1 MVIIHFALEVHGKLL
16 HLAQDTQLNDWRSS
30 EPKLTWLR
38 NYCQSDT
45 KVLFLKLPCAS
56 NSKYIGGRGCT
67 LSSFAAPY
75 TLGIPYSKYRS
86 LSYTSLCF
94 QFPNTQGSRGCST
107 TKFFYNSYLP
117 YIFEFHMH
125 LTYNNEDFCMLK
137 SLLAVGHKFMNV

>member
-56 NSKYIGGRGCT
+56 NSKYIGGRGC
-67 LSSFAAPY
+67 
-75 TLGIPYSKYRS
+75 
-86 LSYTSLCF
+86 SY
-94 QFPNTQGSRGCST
+94 
-107 TKFFYNSYLP
+107 TKFFCSALYSLNSIFKVQVSFIYFPVLPISKYIGRSWLFNHRVLLQLLPPLYL
-117 YIFEFHMH
+117 
-125 LTYNNEDFCMLK
+125 
-137 SLLAVGHKFMNV
+137 